1 MSSEGSSKPST
12 KLSTTT
18 AVMKSTSPV
27 NKVKVGEDDKRSKET
42 STRPSTVSTTMKSTG
57 MSIVCQALCKQGL
70 KCTT

>member
-42 STRPSTVSTTMKSTG
+42 STLPSTVSTTMKSTG
-57 MSIVCQALCKQGL
+57 NCMSGSL
-70 KCTT
+70 